1 MALTLAT
8 ACDDFLTKIPEA
20 KLDAETF
27 FSDEKSL
34 ELYANGFVESMT
46 PSAETLYRGDVTT
59 DLIATRNSSTFLTT
73 EWTSS
78 SQTGWS
84 YGNWHD
90 LFDVNYFLQH
100 MHEAEL
106 SEICCDYAFRAFL
119 IFVGC
124 HGKFHLCGGK
134 PSEQLHDSRI
144 RSGEVAFVPVVIG
157 DEQVRHL
164 LHHSIIPPVFRKG
177 GPEEVVDTSSDHPV
191 VFLKF
196 PFRASASCQCVVACR
211 GKVLYGVEKSTVK
224 VKYGKSCHSE

>member
-1 MALTLAT
+1 MKKIIFLSGAALALTLAT

-34 ELYANGFVESMT
+34 ELYANGFVENMT

-90 LFDVNYFLQH
+90 LFDIN
-100 MHEAEL
+100 
-106 SEICCDYAFRAFL
+106 
-119 IFVGC
+119 
-124 HGKFHLCGGK
+124 
-134 PSEQLHDSRI
+134 
-144 RSGEVAFVPVVIG
+144 
-157 DEQVRHL
+157 
-164 LHHSIIPPVFRKG
+164 
-177 GPEEVVDTSSDHPV
+177 
-191 VFLKF
+191 
-196 PFRASASCQCVVACR
+196 
-211 GKVLYGVEKSTVK
+211 
-224 VKYGKSCHSE
+224 